1 MLISQPIILRWFFN
15 AILLRSRLARN
26 RFIAGRR
33 RIARFSGPWSLLV
46 RLAELLADLIAWK
59 DSGMPLIEQTV
70 RLHHRAV
77 FIHPFPQR

>member
-1 MLISQPIILRWFFN
+1 
-15 AILLRSRLARN
+15 
-26 RFIAGRR
+26 
-33 RIARFSGPWSLLV
+33 LLV